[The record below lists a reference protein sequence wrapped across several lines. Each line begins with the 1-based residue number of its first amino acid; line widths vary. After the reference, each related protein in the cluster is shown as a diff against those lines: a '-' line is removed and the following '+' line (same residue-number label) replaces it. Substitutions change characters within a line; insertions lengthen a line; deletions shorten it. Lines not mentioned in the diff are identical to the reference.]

1 MIDAL
6 GNPQSVL
13 VLGATSDI
21 ATACVRRFERSGR
34 LERVVLVG
42 RDPDALSVEAAR
54 LRSAGV
60 AEVATLEVDARDA
73 DATAAAVRAAF
84 AEGDVDVALLAFGVL
99 PDQAEALADPAVAVQ
114 SMQVNYLGSGA
125 AALAAAH
132 ELSRQGHGTLVV
144 LSSVAGERPRRA
156 NFVYGSAKAGLDAL
170 STGLGEQ
177 LRGSGAS
184 VLVVRPGFVRSKMTA
199 GMRPA
204 PMAVT
209 PDDVAEA
216 VAANLTR
223 GSRTVWVP
231 VPMRAVMT
239 VLRHLPAPLFR
250 RLPV

>member
-6 GNPQSVL
+6 GNPQSLL

-21 ATACVRRFERSGR
+21 AAACVRRFTRGGR

-42 RDPDALSVEAAR
+42 RDLDAMSDEVQR

-60 AEVATLEVDARDA
+60 SEVTTLEVDARDA

-84 AEGDVDVALLAFGVL
+84 AEGDVDVVLLAFGVL
-99 PDQAEALADPAVAVQ
+99 PDQDAALADPAVAVQ

-125 AALAAAH
+125 AALAAAN
-132 ELSRQGHGTLVV
+132 ELSKQGHGTLVV

-184 VLVVRPGFVRSKMTA
+184 VLVIRPGFVRSKMTA
-199 GMRPA
+199 GMQAA
-204 PMAVT
+204 PLAVS
-209 PDDVAEA
+209 PDDVADA
-216 VAANLTR
+216 VAVNLIR

-231 VPMRAVMT
+231 APMRAVMT
-239 VLRHLPAPLFR
+239 VLRHLPAPVFR